1 MSKQQIMKLQER
13 IVGVSILVNMVRNN
27 LTPVEDSGSGEI
39 EDAIYALQAI
49 DLLFTELLN
58 ECEVIAK

>member
-27 LTPVEDSGSGEI
+27 LIPVEDPGSGEI